1 MKFEGRTWVFGDN
14 INTDLMYP
22 NTSFRASE
30 EERRKL
36 VFSANRPG
44 WSSEV
49 RQGDILVGGV
59 NFGTGSGRPGA
70 KYIKELGVVALIAE
84 SINGLFHRN
93 CVNYALP
100 AMECP
105 GITSL
110 LEEGDVISVDFASGL
125 VKNTRTGETRQA
137 ETLPPMLRDILEAG
151 GILQILAKE
160 GFIDLPPGQPVAA
173 G

>member
-1 MKFEGRTWVFGDN
+1 MKFAGRTWVFGDN

-22 NTSFRASE
+22 NTSFRATE

-44 WSSEV
+44 WSAEV

-70 KYIKELGVVALIAE
+70 KYIKELGVVALVAE
-84 SINGLFHRN
+84 SINGLFLRN

-105 GITSL
+105 GVREL
-110 LEEGDVISVDFASGL
+110 LQEGEVLSVDFDSGE
-125 VKNTRTGETRQA
+125 VRNVRTGATRKA
-137 ETLPPMLRDILEAG
+137 TILPPMLRDILQAG
-151 GILQILAKE
+151 GILQILAK
-160 GFIDLPPGQPVAA
+160 GGYIDPV
-173 G
+173 

>member
-1 MKFEGRTWVFGDN
+1 MKFAGRTWVFGDN

-22 NTSFRASE
+22 NTSFRATE

-44 WSSEV
+44 WSAEV
-49 RQGDILVGGV
+49 RPGDILVGGV

-70 KYIKELGVVALIAE
+70 KYMKELGVVALVAE
-84 SINGLFHRN
+84 SINGLFLRN

-105 GITSL
+105 GVRGL
-110 LEEGDVISVDFASGL
+110 LQEGEVLAVDFDSGE
-125 VKNTRTGETRQA
+125 VRNVRSGATRKATV
-137 ETLPPMLRDILEAG
+137 LPPMLRDILQAG
-151 GILQILAKE
+151 GILQILAKD
-160 GFIDLPPGQPVAA
+160 GYIDPV
-173 G
+173 